1 MKINSFLYKTLA
13 DAFLEQ
19 SSPDKGI
26 TIVNSSNSD
35 LFINYVELKE
45 LALNWLAYLQ
55 TKGIKSDDKLILVT
69 DDLTIATSVFWACI
83 IGKIIVVPVAI
94 PTNSEGEK
102 KIKNI
107 HELLGDP
114 WCLSDVN
121 LHDII
126 FPTESLVVEKKDST
140 IEIESFK
147 RILNVADY
155 LESKHDNCPLLPNNW
170 SHDDIVMLQFSSGST
185 GTPKGV
191 MLTNSNLLTNTFAFV
206 SGMKIDSHQDTILSW
221 MPLTHDFGIIFCHI
235 LPVIYRIS
243 HVLIPT
249 KLFVRNPLIW
259 MQKILF

>member
-1 MKINSFLYKTLA
+1 MKINSFPYKTLA

-35 LFINYVELKE
+35 LFINYDELKE

-107 HELLGDP
+107 HG
-114 WCLSDVN
+114 VV
-121 LHDII
+121 I
-126 FPTESLVVEKKDST
+126 FK
-140 IEIESFK
+140 
-147 RILNVADY
+147 
-155 LESKHDNCPLLPNNW
+155 
-170 SHDDIVMLQFSSGST
+170 
-185 GTPKGV
+185 
-191 MLTNSNLLTNTFAFV
+191 
-206 SGMKIDSHQDTILSW
+206 
-221 MPLTHDFGIIFCHI
+221 
-235 LPVIYRIS
+235 
-243 HVLIPT
+243 
-249 KLFVRNPLIW
+249 
-259 MQKILF
+259 KILTFL